1 MRMAGK
7 RMRYW
12 RIAAAAA
19 VLLGMGLAFSGL
31 ARAVAV
37 RLPGAQLGP
46 ALASCSAAFAWGSV
60 LTVLTVAAVTFL
72 LGRVYCAFFCPLGI
86 LQDIVGALSRRKGR
100 PAPNA
105 RVLRY
110 LIAGVSFGMVA
121 AGWALPLLLLDP
133 YSNFGRMAGSFTAGG
148 MAALAAVAALAVW
161 RKRIFCTSVCPVG
174 TVLGLLAK
182 RGVFRLTVAET
193 CVRCNRC
200 VQVCPAGCIDTASG
214 RIDNER
220 CVRCMNC
227 RAVCGVGAIRFGRP
241 ERRPARAAGGRRSFL
256 TGAAALAAG
265 AAAGVAL
272 AKAGLGRVAECA
284 RRLRVLPP
292 GAGDP
297 ERFAAACTGCQLCT
311 ANCPAGIIVPA
322 PGGVG
327 PVSVDL
333 SRGVC
338 RYGCHRCSSVC
349 PTGALRPLTLEAKRR
364 TKIAEAKLNPRVC
377 IVFQEGEPCG
387 KCAAACPTGA
397 ITLRKSSGAPKLNA
411 ALCIGCGACQ
421 RVCPASPEKAMTVHP
436 IERQVTL
443 ENQNE

>member
-100 PAPNA
+100 PVPNA

-241 ERRPARAAGGRRSFL
+241 ERRPDYPHQRQPQP
-256 TGAAALAAG
+256 
-265 AAAGVAL
+265 
-272 AKAGLGRVAECA
+272 
-284 RRLRVLPP
+284 RL
-292 GAGDP
+292 
-297 ERFAAACTGCQLCT
+297 
-311 ANCPAGIIVPA
+311 
-322 PGGVG
+322 PGGLV
-327 PVSVDL
+327 
-333 SRGVC
+333 
-338 RYGCHRCSSVC
+338 
-349 PTGALRPLTLEAKRR
+349 
-364 TKIAEAKLNPRVC
+364 
-377 IVFQEGEPCG
+377 
-387 KCAAACPTGA
+387 
-397 ITLRKSSGAPKLNA
+397 
-411 ALCIGCGACQ
+411 
-421 RVCPASPEKAMTVHP
+421 
-436 IERQVTL
+436 
-443 ENQNE
+443 